1 MSAETE
7 AGAAQQWLALI
18 AVAEEPARA
27 LLVLGGHC
35 RLARCDVEDVGAP
48 APAPALPVGLAEGA
62 GAASDFTGEAGAAL
76 PPPLVLSGH
85 VASLTPY

>member
-1 MSAETE
+1 MELRGCKLGGSAA
-7 AGAAQQWLALI
+7 AGARA
-18 AVAEEPARA
+18 ARA